1 MICPIWWADVT
12 WSASPPRQF
21 TDAGLRA
28 VTGHVWQAENVLW
41 LAMSWSEICHAHWSN
56 RLSSTSS
63 QTSDSVPLDAALSI
77 SHFLLNGFEVVMDI
91 QSIGHKDPRR
101 YLRQLIHRPVGADQS
116 WALADRGSPF
126 WSRCSWKQKTT
137 STSVQKELQFI
148 LWPRS
153 SLNIRNVR
161 PSDAK
166 TPCRY
171 AWLSTR
177 KVRDEVLFLSL

>member
-1 MICPIWWADVT
+1 MISIASAAVYRR
-12 WSASPPRQF
+12 WSS
-21 TDAGLRA
+21 
-28 VTGHVWQAENVLW
+28 
-41 LAMSWSEICHAHWSN
+41 CCHWSCLAGWKCPLACHVMIRN
-56 RLSSTSS
+56 LSRALVKPTFGTPS
-63 QTSDSVPLDAALSI
+63 QTSDSVPLDAARPI